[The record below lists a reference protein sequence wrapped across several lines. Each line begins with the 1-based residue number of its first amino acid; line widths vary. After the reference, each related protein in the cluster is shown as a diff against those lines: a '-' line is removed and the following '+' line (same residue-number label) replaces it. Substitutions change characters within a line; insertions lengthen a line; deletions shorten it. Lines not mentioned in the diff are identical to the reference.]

1 MDKGWIKLYRQIQES
16 AIWLS
21 SAPFDRRSAWIDL
34 IMMANVKTKQI
45 VYKGQTLTIK
55 RGQVY
60 TSVRIL
66 AERWHWSKDKVSR
79 FLKMLIDL
87 RMISRDFRAHNAT
100 LLTIVKYDDFQSQRD
115 SNRDSN
121 KDTRKDS
128 NKDTDKSLLKNVK
141 NDKEIKEDSSPTSI
155 EEAPVEEEFDWDS
168 YPEEGVYDENGK
180 RVF

>member
-16 AIWLS
+16 TIWLNS
-21 SAPFDRRSAWIDL
+21 SPFDRRSAWIDL

-45 VYKGQTLTIK
+45 VYKGQALTIK

-60 TSVRIL
+60 TSIRIL

-87 RMISRDFRAHNAT
+87 RMISRDFRTHSAT
-100 LLTIVKYDDFQSQRD
+100 LLTIVKYDDFQGRSD
-115 SNRDSN
+115 TNKDSN
-121 KDTRKDS
+121 KDTHKDS

-141 NDKEIKEDSSPTSI
+141 NDKERKEDSSPISSET
-155 EEAPVEEEFDWDS
+155 APVEYEEDDGPVDWEWDD
-168 YPEEGVYDENGK
+168 P
-180 RVF
+180 